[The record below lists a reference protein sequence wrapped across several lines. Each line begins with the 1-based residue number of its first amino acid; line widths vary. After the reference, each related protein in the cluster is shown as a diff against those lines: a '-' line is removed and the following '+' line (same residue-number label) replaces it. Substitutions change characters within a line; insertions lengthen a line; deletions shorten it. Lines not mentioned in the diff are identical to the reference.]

1 MAKVASQRSLPE
13 SGLRR
18 AEGAPTVGGGPRA
31 RREFVWDHCSN
42 PRLGSG
48 KIVPF
53 G

>member
-1 MAKVASQRSLPE
+1 MAKVASQRSLPKL
-13 SGLRR
+13 GFGR

-31 RREFVWDHCSN
+31 RREFVWDHYSD

-48 KIVPF
+48 KIASF